1 MAALRYEQDV
11 QRLLGRLPPTGI
23 VIDCRYD
30 RGTYTDVFLQKG
42 YAVYAFTDAAHPPV
56 VPPEHDPEQLTAIT
70 TPVDATLLPHRTIQS
85 VWAVDTL
92 QGIEPEMARQRLSLF
107 FDWLLPGGLVSFHL
121 PEGEGRKTVRVQ
133 GAAGI
138 TQHRIYQYQPDSVEQ
153 LVQAAGLRTVDA
165 WREGPL
171 ERQTIHIIAE
181 KP

>member
-1 MAALRYEQDV
+1 MAALRYQEGV
-11 QRLLGRLPPTGI
+11 QRLLARLPPTGI
-23 VIDCRYD
+23 IIDCHYD
-30 RGTYTDVFLQKG
+30 RGLYTNTFLEKG
-42 YAVYAFTDAAHPPV
+42 YHVYAFDQSPNASHDLPQVEEPV
-56 VPPEHDPEQLTAIT
+56 TTIT
-70 TPVDATLLPHRTIQS
+70 TPVEETLLPHRTIQA

-92 QGIEPEMARQRLSLF
+92 QQVEPATAKTRLSLF

-121 PEGEGRKTVRVQ
+121 REGEGRKTMREQ

-138 TQHRIYQYQPDSVEQ
+138 SDYVVYLYQPDAVEQ
-153 LVQAAGLRTVDA
+153 LVQSAGLRTVEA